1 VVGQLG
7 AYYRVGTYNVQAD
20 KGKLVWV
27 APLDFQGLVQWL
39 VRRTSPG
46 VVIVDAENPDTPAEL
61 RQRTPLR
68 YIPSAFLN
76 DNLSRHVWLKYG
88 TELLPGVDAGRSTP
102 KETRAIW
109 SRSDGRRSGGAVK
122 K

>member
-7 AYYRVGTYNVQAD
+7 AYYRRGTYNVQAD

-46 VVIVDAENPDTPAEL
+46 VVIVDAENPDAPAEL
-61 RQRTPLR
+61 PPAHAAALPFRP
-68 YIPSAFLN
+68 PS
-76 DNLSRHVWLKYG
+76 
-88 TELLPGVDAGRSTP
+88 
-102 KETRAIW
+102 
-109 SRSDGRRSGGAVK
+109 
-122 K
+122 